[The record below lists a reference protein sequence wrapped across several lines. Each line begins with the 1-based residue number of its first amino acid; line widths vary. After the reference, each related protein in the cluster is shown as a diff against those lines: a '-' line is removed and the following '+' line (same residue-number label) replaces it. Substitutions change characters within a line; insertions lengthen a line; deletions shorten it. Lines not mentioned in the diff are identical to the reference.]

1 MAHASAPDLRSP
13 PSTTP
18 GAATPEVSV
27 VMPCLNEAGTL
38 GACIDRAREGLA
50 RLGRLGEVV
59 VADNGSTDGSVEI
72 ALAHGARVVHVA
84 QRGYG
89 AAYRGGFAAARGR
102 IIVMGDSDDTYDF
115 SRLDA
120 LVARLESGADLV
132 LGSRLRGTIEPGA
145 MPWLHRYVGNPLLSA
160 TLNLFYRTRI
170 SDTHSGLRAFRREA
184 YERLGLRT
192 TGMEFASEMLI
203 AAARARWSI
212 AEIPIAYRPRAG
224 ESKLQTFRDG
234 WRHLRLLL
242 LYSPTHLFTVPGAA
256 MLVAGLA
263 LLAILVGGPITVAGR
278 PFDFHFVF
286 VGSLLASLGAQVLL
300 LGVFARSGD
309 DLPRWFTL
317 ERGLVAGLIT
327 LLAGFGI
334 NLGILVHW
342 IWTGFG
348 PLFAIRLAIVA
359 LTLMVVGAQALFS
372 SFYLDLLRAARAE
385 APVPPEMDATE
396 PRFRST

>member
-1 MAHASAPDLRSP
+1 MM
-13 PSTTP
+13 
-18 GAATPEVSV
+18 PEVSV
-27 VMPCLNEAGTL
+27 VMPCLNEAETL
-38 GACIDRAREGLA
+38 GACIDRAREGLR
-50 RLGRLGEVV
+50 RLGRSGEVV

-72 ALAHGARVVHVA
+72 ALAHGARVVPVA

-115 SRLDA
+115 SRLAD
-120 LVARLESGADLV
+120 LVAQVESGADLV

-160 TLNLFYRTRI
+160 TLNLFYRTRV

-184 YERLGLRT
+184 YERLGLKT

-203 AAARARWSI
+203 AAARARWTI
-212 AEIPIAYRPRAG
+212 REIPISYRPRAG
-224 ESKLQTFRDG
+224 ESKLETFRDG

-256 MLVAGLA
+256 MLVLGLVVLAALAAGPVT
-263 LLAILVGGPITVAGR
+263 IAGR
-278 PFDFHFVF
+278 LFDFHFMF
-286 VGSLLASLGAQVLL
+286 VASLLVTLGTQVLM
-300 LGVFARSGD
+300 LGIFAKSGD
-309 DLPRWFTL
+309 DLPPWFTL
-317 ERGLVAGLIT
+317 ERGLVVGALA
-327 LLAGFGI
+327 LLAGLGI
-334 NLGILVHW
+334 NVGILVHW
-342 IWTGFG
+342 VWTGFG

-359 LTLMVVGAQALFS
+359 LTLMVAGAQVLFS

-385 APVPPEMDATE
+385 APVPPA
-396 PRFRST
+396 PHVVAVRQRR